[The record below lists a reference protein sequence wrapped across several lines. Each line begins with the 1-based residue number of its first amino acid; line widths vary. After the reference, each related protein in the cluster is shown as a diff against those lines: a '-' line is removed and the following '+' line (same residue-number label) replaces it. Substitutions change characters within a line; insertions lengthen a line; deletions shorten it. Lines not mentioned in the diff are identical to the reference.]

1 MRPSAGGDA
10 LPSVKPRS
18 RKSSADYSATHG
30 IPSNHA
36 PTAFFMR
43 SEEEMERAMDS
54 SQSTEPAGG
63 LRDSTFGVESLADT
77 LEAAFG
83 QPSSTTAKRA
93 PSCASTGSSTKE
105 SLKSNSS
112 RPLSKQPESVKPTP
126 ARKHRRKTSIN
137 APATPSAPPRS
148 DAPSP
153 TPTPV
158 TPFTPRSRSV
168 LSLKLSD
175 EESGLDEVTSQV
187 ISSSEEEAEEHQQ
200 DSSGSF
206 PQLVMPSIQMPARR
220 PFTTKG
226 KAMGK
231 LKILIVGESGIG
243 KTSLIRSVVQMCD
256 DIVHVDPLSPTKPF
270 PQSTPPKLRTPR
282 RRAAGNGTTRIM
294 EINASTK
301 PYPPWWTDL
310 EQSRA
315 LRRRKSSSDAVLERN
330 LCFVDTPGFRKGAAG
345 VDDMNLVLEYVEDL
359 LLQTSSC
366 TSMEDSDLI
375 SVVSGNGGVLVDV
388 IFYLL
393 SPSKWFCSKC
403 CACSLI
409 PGRS

>member
-1 MRPSAGGDA
+1 
-10 LPSVKPRS
+10 
-18 RKSSADYSATHG
+18 
-30 IPSNHA
+30 
-36 PTAFFMR
+36 
-43 SEEEMERAMDS
+43 MERAMDC
-54 SQSTEPAGG
+54 SQSTEPAGR

-83 QPSSTTAKRA
+83 QSS
-93 PSCASTGSSTKE
+93 STGSSTKE
-105 SLKSNSS
+105 CLKSNSS
-112 RPLSKQPESVKPTP
+112 RPPSRQPESVKLTP
-126 ARKHRRKTSIN
+126 VRKHRRKSSIN
-137 APATPSAPPRS
+137 VP
-148 DAPSP
+148 APSP

-175 EESGLDEVTSQV
+175 EESGLDEVASQV
-187 ISSSEEEAEEHQQ
+187 ISSSEEEADERQQ

-243 KTSLIRSVVQMCD
+243 KTSLIRSVVQICD

-282 RRAAGNGTTRIM
+282 RRAEGDGTTRIM

-310 EQSRA
+310 EQSRT

-345 VDDMNLVLEYVEDL
+345 VDDMNLVLAYVEDL

-375 SVVSGNGGVLVDV
+375 GVVSGNGGVLVDV

-393 SPSKWFCSKC
+393 SPSKWFVQCNVHVH
-403 CACSLI
+403 
-409 PGRS
+409 

>member
-30 IPSNHA
+30 IPSSHA

-43 SEEEMERAMDS
+43 SEEEMERAMDC
-54 SQSTEPAGG
+54 SQSTEPAGR

-83 QPSSTTAKRA
+83 QSS
-93 PSCASTGSSTKE
+93 STGSSAKE

-112 RPLSKQPESVKPTP
+112 RPPSRQPESVKSTP
-126 ARKHRRKTSIN
+126 VRKHKRKSSIN
-137 APATPSAPPRS
+137 NP
-148 DAPSP
+148 APSP
-153 TPTPV
+153 TPIPV

-175 EESGLDEVTSQV
+175 EESGFDEVASQV
-187 ISSSEEEAEEHQQ
+187 ISSSEEEADERQQ
-200 DSSGSF
+200 ESSGSF

-226 KAMGK
+226 KSMGK

-243 KTSLIRSVVQMCD
+243 KTSLIRSIVQICD

-270 PQSTPPKLRTPR
+270 PQSTPPKLRRPR
-282 RRAAGNGTTRIM
+282 RRAEGNGTTRIM

-310 EQSRA
+310 EQSRT

-345 VDDMNLVLEYVEDL
+345 VDDMNLVLAYVEDL

-375 SVVSGNGGVLVDV
+375 GVVSGNGGVLVDV

-393 SPSKWFCSKC
+393 SPSKSFVQ
-403 CACSLI
+403 CAVHVC
-409 PGRS
+409 

>member
-1 MRPSAGGDA
+1 
-10 LPSVKPRS
+10 
-18 RKSSADYSATHG
+18 
-30 IPSNHA
+30 
-36 PTAFFMR
+36 
-43 SEEEMERAMDS
+43 MERAMAS
-54 SQSTEPAGG
+54 SQSTEPPTMT
-63 LRDSTFGVESLADT
+63 RDSTFGVESLADT

-83 QPSSTTAKRA
+83 QSSSPAVKRTPSS
-93 PSCASTGSSTKE
+93 ASTGSGTKE

-112 RPLSKQPESVKPTP
+112 RPLSRQPETVKSTP
-126 ARKHRRKTSIN
+126 VRKHRRKTSIN
-137 APATPSAPPRS
+137 TPATPSGPPHI
-148 DAPSP
+148 DAPSSAAIP
-153 TPTPV
+153 F

-187 ISSSEEEAEEHQQ
+187 ISSSEEEAEERQQ
-200 DSSGSF
+200 DSSSSF

-231 LKILIVGESGIG
+231 LKILIVGECGIG
-243 KTSLIRSVVQMCD
+243 KTSLIRSVVQTCD

-270 PQSTPPKLRTPR
+270 PQSTPPKSRTPK
-282 RRAAGNGTTRIM
+282 RRAEGNGTTRIM

-375 SVVSGNGGVLVDV
+375 GVVSGNGGVLVDV

-393 SPSKWFCSKC
+393 SPSKYSVQIHVQPC
-403 CACSLI
+403 
-409 PGRS
+409 